1 MLSLWKVICRQGK
14 VKDSFAAMLHR
25 ILSEVG
31 TRGSLAVSCDI
42 TPMIYHVSGP
52 IHQLNSAHEE
62 INTPQSAKD
71 SCSYK
76 PSFSAS
82 LASKKVYDSVM
93 VSTLAIAGSSV
104 NSGSM

>member
-1 MLSLWKVICRQGK
+1 ME
-14 VKDSFAAMLHR
+14 DSIAEMLHT

-31 TRGSLAVSCDI
+31 TQGSLAVSCNI
-42 TPMIYHVSGP
+42 APTIYHVSGP

-62 INTPQSAKD
+62 INTPHSAKD

-82 LASKKVYDSVM
+82 LASKNVYDSVM
-93 VSTLAIAGSSV
+93 VSTLAIDGSSV